1 MQHFSLASLML
12 HFFGMKFYL
21 EDYAGYG
28 NVAPHR
34 TGLLDWDNNSES
46 DDGEAKPKANNERNA
61 AAEADTEARFEEMT
75 KLFERKKIMVVKT
88 LLGHLSKKN
97 PDNLERT
104 LNSNTV
110 LQELVENETT
120 FKLLVNEGH
129 LEYII

>member
-1 MQHFSLASLML
+1 ML

-46 DDGEAKPKANNERNA
+46 DEEKPKPNERNA

-75 KLFERKKIMVVKT
+75 KLFERKKMMVVKT

-97 PDNLERT
+97 PDNLEKT

-110 LQELVENETT
+110 L
-120 FKLLVNEGH
+120 
-129 LEYII
+129 